1 MDFFERMR
9 KMSRDTKDRY
19 AFIAAFVV
27 TGVIAAVWIIAIPA
41 KIEKESIERA
51 PEQVEEGGG
60 FGELFTLM
68 GSQIGSTIDAL
79 RSDEATGTSETVP
92 PPLEVNTDGENI
104 APSAESE
111 NMSEQAATEE
121 MVFSSTSSLPRRVL
135 IGTSSSQTGGQ

>member
-68 GSQIGSTIDAL
+68 GSQIGSTIDAF
-79 RSDEATGTSETVP
+79 RSDETTGTSETVP
-92 PPLEVNTDGENI
+92 PSLEVNIDGENI
-104 APSAESE
+104 ATTTESE
-111 NMSEQAATEE
+111 NASGQAATEGL
-121 MVFSSTSSLPRRVL
+121 VSSSTTPLPRTVL